1 MANIRGT
8 AGNDSLTGTSVD
20 DLIEGLAG
28 NDTLMGLAG
37 NDTLDAGT
45 GGDLLIGGSGNDTYI
60 VDGPGDSIRENAGE
74 GTDTVRSS
82 ATRSLEDNVENLV
95 LTGTAAINGTGNAL
109 NNVITGNS
117 ASNFL
122 VGGSGNDTLDGGAGD
137 DTLDGTAGA
146 DLFIGGT
153 GNDRFHVD
161 GPGDTVR
168 ENAGEGID
176 TIVTSASRTLDAN
189 VENLALAAVGTT
201 PINGTGN
208 ELNNAITGT
217 AGSNV
222 LSGLAGNDTLDGFLG
237 DDTLDAG
244 TGGDLLIGGDGN
256 DTFILDGPGDT
267 VRENPGEGTDT
278 IRSSASRTLDANVEN
293 LVLIGAAAINGT
305 GNALNNRIT
314 GNSAANSLSGLDGN
328 DGLDGGDGDDTLLGG
343 AGNDGL
349 YPGSGNNVLDG
360 GTGDD
365 FYNLVGGGTNTIN
378 DAGGVDSI
386 FTDQRQLTLPSGI
399 ENAEIREPLQA
410 GTGNA
415 VLTGNGLAND
425 LTYTGLDDAR
435 IDGLGGNDTILG
447 DEGDDT
453 LNGGDGNDFIIGDF
467 GDDTLRGGA
476 GVDTLSGHEGD
487 DSYFVTAGDFATE
500 GASDDGSDIDTVFS
514 PVSWTLGPDLDNLT
528 FSNDGA
534 AGNIAG
540 VEGIGNERNNALD
553 GRIVDRVRL
562 EGRAGN
568 DSLLGGAAAD
578 TLLGGTGND
587 VLSGGGGADSFTF
600 AEAPGSANADRIT
613 DFTSGA
619 DKLALDDAFHAG
631 IGAPGNF
638 SAGDE
643 RFFAGAGAA
652 GGQDASDRVIYDTT
666 AGALYFDADG
676 NGAGAAQL
684 IATLQASPA
693 IAATDI
699 AVI

>member
-137 DTLDGTAGA
+137 DTLDGTAGGE
-146 DLFIGGT
+146 LLIGGT
-153 GNDRFHVD
+153 GNDLFFVD

-168 ENAGEGID
+168 ENAGEGTD
-176 TIVTSASRTLDAN
+176 TIQSTASRTLDAN
-189 VENLALAAVGTT
+189 VENLRLAAVGTT

-208 ELNNAITGT
+208 ALNNAINGT
-217 AGSNV
+217 DGANV
-222 LSGLAGNDTLDGFLG
+222 LSGLAGNDTLNGFAG
-237 DDTLDAG
+237 NDTLDAG
-244 TGGDLLIGGDGN
+244 TGGDLLAGGTGE
-256 DTFILDGPGDT
+256 DTYILDGPGDT
-267 VRENPGEGTDT
+267 VRESPGEGNDT
-278 IRSSASRTLDANVEN
+278 IRSSATRILDANVEN
-293 LVLIGAAAINGT
+293 LVLTGTAAINGT
-305 GNALNNRIT
+305 GNQLGNGIT
-314 GNSAANSLSGLDGN
+314 GNSAANYLSGLDGN
-328 DGLDGGDGDDTLLGG
+328 DALRGGGGDDT
-343 AGNDGL
+343 
-349 YPGSGNNVLDG
+349 LDG

-365 FYNLVGGGTNTIN
+365 FYDLVGGGTNTIN

-386 FTDQRQLTLPSGI
+386 FTDQRQLTLPSDI

-415 VLTGNGLAND
+415 VLTGNGLANH
-425 LTYTGLDDAR
+425 LTYTGVDDAR
-435 IDGLGGNDTILG
+435 IEGLGGDDTIFG

-453 LNGGDGNDFIIGDF
+453 LNGGDGNDSIIGDF

-514 PVSWTLGPDLDNLT
+514 PVSWTLGPDFENLT
-528 FSNDGA
+528 FSTDGA

-643 RFFAGAGAA
+643 RFFAGAGAT

-666 AGALYFDADG
+666 AGAVYFDADG